1 MKAVVPVAGEG
12 TRLRPFTF
20 SIPKALILVAG
31 KPVLNHILD
40 FVMQWG
46 PSELILVIGPGQ
58 SVLEAHL
65 AQESPI
71 PVRAVV
77 QEQPLGLGHAV
88 LQASSL
94 VEDEPMLVVYGDT
107 IAEADPEQALAQRA
121 DAVLGVK
128 WHDDPRR
135 FGIAELEG
143 GRVARVREKPTEHRP
158 GLVLVGVN
166 YIANSRLLFA
176 CLEELVRSGQRT
188 RGEFQ
193 ATDAFQMMIEKGA
206 TVRTFPVPG
215 WYDCGTPQSLLETQ
229 RALLG
234 KGVRRPPSTGATLLP
249 PVSVHPKACV
259 EASVVGPYVTVAEG
273 ATVRRSVLS
282 DCIIHEH
289 AVLEG
294 VVLHRSIVGRGA
306 ELRDQPPSLLVGDRS
321 RLQRAPPCNN
331 GAQDEPP
338 GQS

>member
-1 MKAVVPVAGEG
+1 
-12 TRLRPFTF
+12 
-20 SIPKALILVAG
+20 
-31 KPVLNHILD
+31 
-40 FVMQWG
+40 
-46 PSELILVIGPGQ
+46 
-58 SVLEAHL
+58 
-65 AQESPI
+65 
-71 PVRAVV
+71 
-77 QEQPLGLGHAV
+77 
-88 LQASSL
+88 
-94 VEDEPMLVVYGDT
+94 
-107 IAEADPEQALAQRA
+107 
-121 DAVLGVK
+121 
-128 WHDDPRR
+128 
-135 FGIAELEG
+135 
-143 GRVARVREKPTEHRP
+143 
-158 GLVLVGVN
+158 VLVGVN